1 MLGSPRSSCRYRS
14 QARDQTALRLR
25 LRDLAAARVR
35 YGYRRLHVLLRR
47 EGWRVN
53 HKRVYRLYREEGLG
67 IRVKRRK
74 KKRVGLPR
82 VLPVPATQP
91 LERWS
96 LDFLTDAL
104 VDGRRFR
111 VLTIV
116 DNVSRVSP
124 AIAVGISLTGERV
137 VAVLERLRA
146 DGRGAAAHRR
156 RQWPGVHLQGPGCLG
171 LPERGAA
178 GVLPARQAHGQC
190 LCRESFNGHF
200 RAECLDCHW
209 FASLEEA
216 RQTIEAWR
224 IDYNT
229 ERPHRALGQRTPA
242 AWEAAREHRIGGGG
256 LTFRVDQTGGQ
267 VTASNVSL
275 HRQSAM
281 LLMCSRNIGCR
292 TPFPPCIE

>member
-1 MLGSPRSSCRYRS
+1 VKPAQKRAVVGFFRTGFRVSERRACRLAGVARSSYRYRTV
-14 QARDQTALRLR
+14 AVDQTALRLR
-25 LRDLAAARVR
+25 LRDLAATRVR
-35 YGYRRLHVLLRR
+35 YGYRRLHILLRR

-74 KKRVGLPR
+74 KLASAAR
-82 VLPVPATQP
+82 VLPSPATQP

-96 LDFLTDAL
+96 LDFLTDSL

-137 VAVLERLRA
+137 VTLLEGLRA
-146 DGRGAAAHRR
+146 TVGAPQRIAVDNGPEFISKALDAWAYQNGVQLEFSR
-156 RQWPGVHLQGPGCLG
+156 PGKPTDN
-171 LPERGAA
+171 AFA
-178 GVLPARQAHGQC
+178 
-190 LCRESFNGHF
+190 ESFNGHF

-224 IDYNT
+224 IEYNT
-229 ERPHRALGQRTPA
+229 ERPHRALGQETPA
-242 AWEAAREHRIGGGG
+242 AWMTSRGYLSEAA
-256 LTFRVDQTGGQ
+256 D
-267 VTASNVSL
+267 
-275 HRQSAM
+275 
-281 LLMCSRNIGCR
+281 
-292 TPFPPCIE
+292 

>member
-1 MLGSPRSSCRYRS
+1 VKLAQKRAVAHYFRVGFRVSERRACGLASVARSSYRYRS
-14 QARDQTALRLR
+14 VAADQTALRLR
-25 LRDLAAARVR
+25 LRDLAATRVR

-74 KKRVGLPR
+74 KLASVPR
-82 VLPVPATQP
+82 VLPPPATKP

-96 LDFLTDAL
+96 LDFLSDSLA
-104 VDGRRFR
+104 DGRRFR

-124 AIAVGISLTGERV
+124 AIAVGSSLTGERV
-137 VAVLERLRA
+137 VALLERLKQTV
-146 DGRGAAAHRR
+146 GK
-156 RQWPGVHLQGPGCLG
+156 
-171 LPERGAA
+171 PERIAVDNGPEFISKALDA
-178 GVLPARQAHGQC
+178 WAYQNEVQLEFSRPGKPTDNAFA
-190 LCRESFNGHF
+190 ESFNGHF

-224 IDYNT
+224 LDYNT
-229 ERPHRALGQRTPA
+229 ERPHRALGQATPA
-242 AWEAAREHRIGGGG
+242 AWMTARDHLLEA
-256 LTFRVDQTGGQ
+256 TG
-267 VTASNVSL
+267 
-275 HRQSAM
+275 
-281 LLMCSRNIGCR
+281 
-292 TPFPPCIE
+292 